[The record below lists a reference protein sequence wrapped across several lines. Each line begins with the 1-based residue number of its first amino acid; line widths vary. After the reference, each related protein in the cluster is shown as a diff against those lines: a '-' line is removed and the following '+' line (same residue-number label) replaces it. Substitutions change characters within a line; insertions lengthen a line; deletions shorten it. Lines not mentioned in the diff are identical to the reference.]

1 MSDAPPIGSPLR
13 FAASLLARQRRA
25 VAPLT
30 LLNVGIIAMT
40 LVTPLLT
47 GLAVKRI
54 EDGDLTGA
62 DGALVAALLIALAGL
77 LAATFAAA
85 AGVLNSRVSA
95 AIETD
100 LRSRLYRHYQVV
112 DPRALD
118 SRSTGDLV
126 SLASSDL
133 VPVAQFFGIRLA
145 RGLQGAVTMVLA
157 GAIMFTLEPLLAL
170 VALAPLPVGV
180 AILAVY
186 THRARPKLL
195 EARRAM
201 GALTT
206 TLQETLAGVATVRA
220 YARESEQ
227 REHFAGVAE
236 RVLDASLAVN
246 RMGARSLTAVDMLPL
261 VGSALVVIIGG
272 RLAISGDL
280 SVVEFSVFYTY
291 VVMLV
296 PSVQTV
302 GMTLGQA
309 QPAFASLSRVLEA
322 LRQPLQHS
330 PSEPPMP
337 AEPAG
342 VRMRGVRADSPGG
355 DSILDGV
362 DLDIPAGGTVA
373 VLGTTG
379 SGKST
384 LLALVNRL
392 RDVRG
397 GSVEVAGVPVG
408 EVEIG
413 SLRRAIG
420 TATDDNFLFSGT
432 VRENIAFAR
441 PDASLADVEAAART
455 VQAHDFIAT
464 LPDGYDTV
472 LGDRGVGL
480 SGGQRQRVA
489 LARAL
494 LSAPAVLL
502 LDNATGNLDA
512 LTEAAVL
519 DELDALR
526 TGAPLTRIVVGY
538 RPAVLRR
545 ADEVLLLED
554 GRIVE
559 RGTHDALLRSS
570 ARYQALVGVDA
581 TGNPGRTERN
591 VP

>member
-1 MSDAPPIGSPLR
+1 MSDAPPPRSPLR
-13 FAASLLARQRRA
+13 FAATLLAGQRRA
-25 VAPLT
+25 VALLT

-47 GLAVKRI
+47 GLAVERI
-54 EDGDLTGA
+54 DAGDLTGG
-62 DGALVAALLIALAGL
+62 DGAFAAALAIALAGL
-77 LAATFAAA
+77 VAAVLSAA
-85 AGVLNSRVSA
+85 AGVVNSRVSA
-95 AIETD
+95 VIETD
-100 LRSRLYRHYQVV
+100 LRSRLYRHYQVL
-112 DPRALD
+112 DPRVLD
-118 SRSTGDLV
+118 ARPTGDLV
-126 SLASSDL
+126 SLASADL
-133 VPVAQFFGIRLA
+133 IPIAEFFGNRLA
-145 RGLQGAVTMVLA
+145 RGLRGGITMVLA
-157 GAIMFTLEPLLAL
+157 AVIMFGLEPLLAL
-170 VALAPLPVGV
+170 LALAPLPIGI
-180 AILAVY
+180 AILAAY
-186 THRARPKLL
+186 TRRAGPKLL

-206 TLQETLAGVATVRA
+206 SLQETLAGVATVRA

-227 REHFAGVAE
+227 REHFGRDAE

-261 VGSALVVIIGG
+261 VGSALVVIVGG
-272 RLAISGDL
+272 RLAISGGL

-296 PSVQTV
+296 PSVQAV

-309 QPAFASLSRVLEA
+309 QPAIASLQRVLEA
-322 LRQPLQHS
+322 LRQPAQGS
-330 PSEPPMP
+330 P
-337 AEPAG
+337 AEPSLPAVPAA
-342 VRMRGVRADSPGG
+342 VRMRGVRAETPGG
-355 DSILDGV
+355 DPILDGV
-362 DLDIPAGGTVA
+362 DLDVPAGGTVA

-392 RDVRG
+392 RDAGG
-397 GSVEVAGVPVG
+397 GSVEVAGAPVG

-413 SLRRAIG
+413 SLRRAVG

-432 VRENIAFAR
+432 VRETIAFAR
-441 PDASLADVEAAART
+441 PDAPLEDVESAARAA
-455 VQAHDFIAT
+455 QAHDFVAA

-494 LSAPAVLL
+494 LTAPAVLL

-519 DELDALR
+519 DHLDTMR
-526 TGAPLTRIVVGY
+526 TAAPPTRIVVGY

-545 ADEVLLLED
+545 ADEVLVLD
-554 GRIVE
+554 GGRIVE
-559 RGTHDALLRSS
+559 RGTHAALLRSS
-570 ARYQALVGVDA
+570 DRYRALVGVDA
-581 TGNPGRTERN
+581 DGNT
-591 VP
+591 

>member
-1 MSDAPPIGSPLR
+1 MSDAPPTGSPLR
-13 FAASLLARQRRA
+13 FVATLLARQRRA
-25 VAPLT
+25 VVLLILLT
-30 LLNVGIIAMT
+30 VGIIAMT

-47 GLAVKRI
+47 GWAVDRI
-54 EDGDLTGA
+54 ENGDLTGS
-62 DGALVAALLIALAGL
+62 DGAFVAAGAIALAGL
-77 LAATFAAA
+77 LTATLSAA
-85 AGVLNSRVSA
+85 AGVVNSRISTV
-95 AIETD
+95 IESD
-100 LRSRLYRHYQVV
+100 LRSQLYHHFQVV
-112 DPRALD
+112 DPQVLDARA
-118 SRSTGDLV
+118 TGDLV

-133 VPVAQFFGIRLA
+133 IPIAVFFGNRLS
-145 RGLQGAVTMVLA
+145 RGLRGLVTMVLA
-157 GAIMFTLEPLLAL
+157 GVIMFWLEPLLAL

-180 AILAVY
+180 VILAGY
-186 THRARPKLL
+186 THRARPKLF

-206 TLQETLAGVATVRA
+206 SLQETLAGVATVRA

-227 REHFAGVAE
+227 REHFARAAK
-236 RVLDASLAVN
+236 RVLDSSLAVN
-246 RMGARSLTAVDMLPL
+246 RMGARSLTAVDTLPL
-261 VGSALVVIIGG
+261 VGSALVVIVGG

-280 SVVEFSVFYTY
+280 SVVAFSVFYTY

-296 PSVQTV
+296 PSVQAV
-302 GMTLGQA
+302 GLTLGQA
-309 QPAFASLSRVLEA
+309 QPAFAGLRRVLEV
-322 LRQPLQHS
+322 LRAPVQGS
-330 PSEPPMP
+330 PTEPPLP
-337 AEPAG
+337 VGPAG

-355 DSILDGV
+355 DPILQGV
-362 DLDIPAGGTVA
+362 DLDAPAGGTIA
-373 VLGTTG
+373 VLGMTG

-392 RDVRG
+392 RDAG
-397 GSVEVAGVPVG
+397 GGTVEVAGARVG

-441 PDASLADVEAAART
+441 PDASLEDVEAAARAA
-455 VQAHDFIAT
+455 QAHDFITA
-464 LPDGYDTV
+464 LPDGYDTI

-494 LSAPAVLL
+494 LAGAVVLL

-519 DELDALR
+519 DELDAFH
-526 TGAPLTRIVVGY
+526 TATPPTRIVVAY

-570 ARYQALVGVDA
+570 ARYRALVGVDA
-581 TGNPGRTERN
+581 AGDPGRTERSAL
-591 VP
+591 

>member
-1 MSDAPPIGSPLR
+1 MSDAPPTGSPLR
-13 FAASLLARQRRA
+13 FVATLLARQRTA
-25 VAPLT
+25 VVRLILLT
-30 LLNVGIIAMT
+30 VGIIAMT

-47 GLAVKRI
+47 GWAVDRI
-54 EDGDLTGA
+54 EAGDLTGS
-62 DGALVAALLIALAGL
+62 DGAFVAALAIALAGL
-77 LAATFAAA
+77 LTAILSAA
-85 AGVLNSRVSA
+85 AGVLNSRISTV
-95 AIETD
+95 IEAD
-100 LRSRLYRHYQVV
+100 LRSRLYRHFQVV
-112 DPRALD
+112 DPRVLD
-118 SRSTGDLV
+118 SRATGDLV

-133 VPVAQFFGIRLA
+133 VPVAVFFGNRLI
-145 RGLQGAVTMVLA
+145 RGLRGAVTMLLA
-157 GAIMFTLEPLLAL
+157 GVIMFLLQPLLAL
-170 VALAPLPVGV
+170 LALAPLPIGV
-180 AILAVY
+180 VILATY

-195 EARRAM
+195 EARHAM

-206 TLQETLAGVATVRA
+206 SLQETLAGVATVRA

-227 REHFAGVAE
+227 REHFARAAK
-236 RVLDASLAVN
+236 RVLDSSLAVN

-261 VGSALVVIIGG
+261 VGSALVVIVGG

-280 SVVEFSVFYTY
+280 SVVAFSVFYTY

-296 PSVQTV
+296 PSVQSV
-302 GMTLGQA
+302 GLTLGQA
-309 QPAFASLSRVLEA
+309 QPAFAGLGRVLEA
-322 LRQPLQHS
+322 LGQPVQPS
-330 PSEPPMP
+330 PTEPSLPVG
-337 AEPAG
+337 PAG

-355 DSILDGV
+355 DPILDGV
-362 DLDIPAGGTVA
+362 DLDVPAGGTIA
-373 VLGTTG
+373 VLGMTG

-392 RDVRG
+392 RDAGG

-441 PDASLADVEAAART
+441 PDASLEDVEAAARAA
-455 VQAHDFIAT
+455 QAHDFIAA

-494 LSAPAVLL
+494 LAGAVVLL

-519 DELDALR
+519 DGLDTLHTA
-526 TGAPLTRIVVGY
+526 APPTRIVVGY
-538 RPAVLRR
+538 RPAILRR
-545 ADEVLLLED
+545 ADEVLLLEG

-559 RGTHDALLRSS
+559 RGTHDTLLRSS
-570 ARYQALVGVDA
+570 ARYRRLIGVDA
-581 TGNPGRTERN
+581 VGDPERTEKSAL
-591 VP
+591 

>member
-1 MSDAPPIGSPLR
+1 MSDARPSGSPLR
-13 FAASLLARQRRA
+13 FAATLLALQRRA
-25 VAPLT
+25 VALLVLLT
-30 LLNVGIIAMT
+30 VGIIAMT

-47 GLAVKRI
+47 GWAVDRI
-54 EDGDLTGA
+54 DAGDLTGA
-62 DGALVAALLIALAGL
+62 DGAFVAALAIALAGL
-77 LAATFAAA
+77 LTAILSAA
-85 AGVLNSRVSA
+85 AGVVNSQVSA
-95 AIETD
+95 VIETD
-100 LRSRLYRHYQVV
+100 LRSRLYRHFQVV
-112 DPRALD
+112 DPRVLE
-118 SRSTGDLV
+118 SRPTGDLV

-133 VPVAQFFGIRLA
+133 VPIAQFFGNRLI
-145 RGLQGAVTMVLA
+145 RGLRGAITMVLA
-157 GAIMFTLEPLLAL
+157 GVIMFWLEPLLAL
-170 VALAPLPVGV
+170 LALAPLPIGV
-180 AILAVY
+180 VILATY

-195 EARRAM
+195 ESRRAM

-206 TLQETLAGVATVRA
+206 SLQETLAGVATVRA

-227 REHFAGVAE
+227 REHFARAAG

-261 VGSALVVIIGG
+261 LGSALVVVVGG

-280 SVVEFSVFYTY
+280 SVVAFSVFYTY

-296 PSVQTV
+296 PSVQAV
-302 GMTLGQA
+302 GLTLGQA
-309 QPAFASLSRVLEA
+309 QPAFAGLRRVLEA
-322 LRQPLQHS
+322 LRAPVQDS
-330 PSEPPMP
+330 PTEPSLPVG
-337 AEPAG
+337 PAG
-342 VRMRGVRADSPGG
+342 VRMRGVRADAPRG
-355 DSILDGV
+355 DPILEGV
-362 DLDIPAGGTVA
+362 NLDAPAGGTVA
-373 VLGTTG
+373 VLGMTG

-392 RDVRG
+392 RDADG

-413 SLRRAIG
+413 SLRHAVG

-432 VRENIAFAR
+432 VGENIAFAR
-441 PDASLADVEAAART
+441 PDASLEEVQAAARAA
-455 VQAHDFIAT
+455 QAHDFIAA

-472 LGDRGVGL
+472 LGDRGLGL

-494 LSAPAVLL
+494 LAGPTVLL

-519 DELDALR
+519 NELDTVR
-526 TGAPLTRIVVGY
+526 TAAPPTRIVVGY

-545 ADEVLLLED
+545 ADQVLLLED

-570 ARYQALVGVDA
+570 ARYRALVGVDA
-581 TGNPGRTERN
+581 AGDPDQTERRT
-591 VP
+591 P